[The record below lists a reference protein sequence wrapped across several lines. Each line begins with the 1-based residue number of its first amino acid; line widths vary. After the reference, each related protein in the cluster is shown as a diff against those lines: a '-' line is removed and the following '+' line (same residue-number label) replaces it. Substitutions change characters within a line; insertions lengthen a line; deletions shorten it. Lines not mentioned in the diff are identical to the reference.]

1 MRSTRN
7 CYARF
12 AQRYSV
18 MQKPHFNSSQS
29 GFSLIE
35 LLIAMSLS
43 VVLMGLASILLAG
56 SFNIRAR
63 ENQRT
68 EAIADAQRGMNLMTR
83 EIANSG
89 YALADNGIVL
99 PDSGTTSIRV
109 RANLNAAA
117 GETTSNSATDRDE
130 DVKFMLYTDSGTSYI
145 VRLDVNVGAQ
155 EMVLANRVDSLSIR
169 YYADKVYYAT
179 GDCDITNVQDA
190 VGNPVTE
197 VTQKSAA
204 KYVVLSV
211 CVTLPAAGS
220 PGGPGYQPTSRV
232 QFVSDV
238 ALRNSNLVNY

>member
-1 MRSTRN
+1 
-7 CYARF
+7 
-12 AQRYSV
+12 

-99 PDSGTTSIRV
+99 ADSSNTSIRV
-109 RANLNAAA
+109 RSNLNAAA
-117 GETTSNSATDRDE
+117 GETTSNAASDRDE

-169 YYADKVYYAT
+169 YYADKVYYTT

-190 VGNPVTE
+190 VGNAVTE

>member
-1 MRSTRN
+1 
-7 CYARF
+7 
-12 AQRYSV
+12 
-18 MQKPHFNSSQS
+18 MQQTYIKSSQS

-35 LLIAMSLS
+35 LLIAMSVS
-43 VVLMGLASILLAG
+43 VVLMGLASVLLAA

-63 ENQRT
+63 ENQRS
-68 EAIADAQRGMNLMTR
+68 EAIADAQRGLTLMTR

-99 PDSGTTSIRV
+99 ADSSYTSIRV

-117 GETTSNSATDRDE
+117 AETTSNAASDRDE
-130 DVKFMLYTDSGTSYI
+130 DVKFMLSTDSGNSYI

-155 EMVLANRVDSLSIR
+155 EMVLANRVDSLNIH

-179 GDCDITNVQDA
+179 GNCDITSVQDA
-190 VGNPVTE
+190 FGNPVTE
-197 VTQKSAA
+197 VAQKSAA
-204 KYVVLSV
+204 KYIVLSV

-220 PGGPGYQPTSRV
+220 PGGPGYQPASRV

>member
-1 MRSTRN
+1 
-7 CYARF
+7 
-12 AQRYSV
+12 

-99 PDSGTTSIRV
+99 ADSSNTSIRV

-117 GETTSNSATDRDE
+117 GETTSNAASDRDE
-130 DVKFMLYTDSGTSYI
+130 DVKFMLYNDSGSSYI

-169 YYADKVYYAT
+169 YYADKVYYTT

-190 VGNPVTE
+190 VGNAVTE

>member
-1 MRSTRN
+1 
-7 CYARF
+7 
-12 AQRYSV
+12 

-99 PDSGTTSIRV
+99 ADSSNTSIRV

-117 GETTSNSATDRDE
+117 GETTSNAASDRDE
-130 DVKFMLYTDSGTSYI
+130 DVKFMLYNDSGSSYI

-169 YYADKVYYAT
+169 YYADKVYYTT